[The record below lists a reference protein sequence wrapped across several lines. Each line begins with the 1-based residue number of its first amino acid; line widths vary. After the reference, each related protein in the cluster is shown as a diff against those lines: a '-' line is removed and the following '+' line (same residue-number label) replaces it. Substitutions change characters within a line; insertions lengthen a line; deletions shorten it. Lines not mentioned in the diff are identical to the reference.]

1 MKEKILL
8 FIYLFLFFI
17 KITFQQPILI
27 PIDPENL
34 LNDEKKD
41 KNVKNIKEQDDEKP
55 LIITQEYKGEDGSNI
70 RITRIHYG
78 RNKNLNG
85 QKSEGVTPIQIMKI
99 FDDRVNSI
107 FEDMIRESLGLNL
120 LLNGLSMMDDNE
132 NDNDNKE
139 NNLSKNNKN
148 NTNDEK
154 SIFEEIDLDL
164 DDEDDKNKTKIDNK
178 NNTSD
183 IKDKKNKK
191 RFLKKDKN
199 NEEKN
204 VKKFGK
210 LKVNMDNVK
219 KKIKKGKKQLS
230 TKQLIFSR
238 ICKYIFYSLIIFT
251 IYIIAKK
258 ILEIL
263 DIIDPDNA
271 VQITIENE
279 EVSKLKK
286 DTENKQS

>member
-8 FIYLFLFFI
+8 FIYIFVFFI

-107 FEDMIRESLGLNL
+107 FEDMIRESLGLNM

-132 NDNDNKE
+132 NDNEE
-139 NNLSKNNKN
+139 NNIFKNKKN

-178 NNTSD
+178 NNTND

-191 RFLKKDKN
+191 RFLKKD
-199 NEEKN
+199 
-204 VKKFGK
+204 F
-210 LKVNMDNVK
+210 
-219 KKIKKGKKQLS
+219 
-230 TKQLIFSR
+230 
-238 ICKYIFYSLIIFT
+238 
-251 IYIIAKK
+251 
-258 ILEIL
+258 
-263 DIIDPDNA
+263 
-271 VQITIENE
+271 
-279 EVSKLKK
+279 
-286 DTENKQS
+286 

>member
-8 FIYLFLFFI
+8 FIYIFVFFI
-17 KITFQQPILI
+17 KITFQQPILF

-41 KNVKNIKEQDDEKP
+41 KNDKNIKEQDDEKP
-55 LIITQEYKGEDGSNI
+55 LIITQEYKGKDGSNI

-132 NDNDNKE
+132 NDNNNEE

-154 SIFEEIDLDL
+154 NIFEEIDLDL
-164 DDEDDKNKTKIDNK
+164 DDENDKNKTKIDNK
-178 NNTSD
+178 NNTND
-183 IKDKKNKK
+183 IKEKKNKK

-210 LKVNMDNVK
+210 LKVNMDKVK
-219 KKIKKGKKQLS
+219 K
-230 TKQLIFSR
+230 R
-238 ICKYIFYSLIIFT
+238 
-251 IYIIAKK
+251 
-258 ILEIL
+258 
-263 DIIDPDNA
+263 
-271 VQITIENE
+271 
-279 EVSKLKK
+279 
-286 DTENKQS
+286 

>member
-8 FIYLFLFFI
+8 FIYIFLFFI
-17 KITFQQPILI
+17 KIAFQQPILI

-41 KNVKNIKEQDDEKP
+41 NNDKNIKEQDDEKP

-107 FEDMIRESLGLNL
+107 FEDMIRESLGLNM

-132 NDNDNKE
+132 NDNEE
-139 NNLSKNNKN
+139 NNISKNNKN

-178 NNTSD
+178 NNTND

-251 IYIIAKK
+251 IYIIVKK

>member
-1 MKEKILL
+1 
-8 FIYLFLFFI
+8 
-17 KITFQQPILI
+17 
-27 PIDPENL
+27 
-34 LNDEKKD
+34 
-41 KNVKNIKEQDDEKP
+41 
-55 LIITQEYKGEDGSNI
+55 
-70 RITRIHYG
+70 
-78 RNKNLNG
+78 
-85 QKSEGVTPIQIMKI
+85 MKI

-107 FEDMIRESLGLNL
+107 FEDMIRESLGLNM

-132 NDNDNKE
+132 NDNDNDNEE
-139 NNLSKNNKN
+139 NNISKNNKN

-178 NNTSD
+178 NNTND
-183 IKDKKNKK
+183 IKEKKNKK

-251 IYIIAKK
+251 IYIIVKK

>member
-107 FEDMIRESLGLNL
+107 FEDMIRESLGLNM

-132 NDNDNKE
+132 NDNEE
-139 NNLSKNNKN
+139 NNISKNNKN

-178 NNTSD
+178 NNTND
-183 IKDKKNKK
+183 IKEKKNKK

-251 IYIIAKK
+251 IYIIVKK

>member
-8 FIYLFLFFI
+8 FIYIFLFFI

-34 LNDEKKD
+34 LNNEKKD
-41 KNVKNIKEQDDEKP
+41 RNDKNIKEQDDEKP

-107 FEDMIRESLGLNL
+107 FEDMIRESLGLNM

-132 NDNDNKE
+132 NDNEE
-139 NNLSKNNKN
+139 NNISKNNKN

-178 NNTSD
+178 NNTND

-251 IYIIAKK
+251 IYIIVKK

>member
-8 FIYLFLFFI
+8 FIYIFLFFI

-107 FEDMIRESLGLNL
+107 FEDMIRESLGLNM

-132 NDNDNKE
+132 NDNEE
-139 NNLSKNNKN
+139 NNISKNNKN

-178 NNTSD
+178 NNTND

-191 RFLKKDKN
+191 RFLKKDKK

-219 KKIKKGKKQLS
+219 KRIKKGKKQLS